1 MENTSEI
8 VAGLQE
14 LQNQVKYFH
23 WQTKSYAQ
31 HQALGRVFDSITEL
45 IDTFVETLM
54 GKYGRPSTKGQKFE
68 MFDLEDVNIEEW
80 TGGVC
85 DLLISFSDV
94 LDDVQDTDL
103 LNLRDEML
111 QNFNQLK
118 YLLTL
123 NENMKTK
130 KVIKLSENDLY
141 RIVKRVINEQ
151 ASDLNRKKSIQCFLS
166 KKGLYKG
173 EIDGLMGEKTEMAV
187 EKYQVNAKVYP
198 SDGVWGP
205 ETEKKMNDADKKI
218 FRACQ
223 DQYGDM
229 MDKIVG
235 GVSKFL
241 GLED

>member
-1 MENTSEI
+1 MKNTSEI

-103 LNLRDEML
+103 LNVRDEML
-111 QNFNQLK
+111 QEFNQLK

-123 NENMKTK
+123 KENMKKK
-130 KVIKLSENDLY
+130 KVIKLTENDLY

-173 EIDGLMGEKTEMAV
+173 EIDGLMGEKTEIAV
-187 EKYQVNAKVYP
+187 EQYQVNAKVYP

-218 FRACQ
+218 FKACQ

-235 GVSKFL
+235 GVSKFF

>member
-103 LNLRDEML
+103 LNVRDEML
-111 QNFNQLK
+111 QEFNQLK

-123 NENMKTK
+123 KENMKNK
-130 KVIKLSENDLY
+130 KVIKLTENDLY

-173 EIDGLMGEKTEMAV
+173 EIDGLMGEKTEIAV
-187 EKYQVNAKVYP
+187 EQYQVNAKVYP

-218 FRACQ
+218 FKACQ

-235 GVSKFL
+235 GVSKFF